1 MIFPFL
7 RRIAYTSRKLAIIGN
22 GFDLAHGLKTSCY
35 DFVCAQ
41 KEGTFKNYNDFL
53 KRYGNGSQHWYS
65 FEERIDEISMQCFQC
80 LYDDQYDYNEVLH
93 DTDQINQLFKD
104 IKGHL
109 LKYLRNEVSGRKIKR
124 KLSICKAV
132 RKSTFAI
139 NFNYT
144 DTAELYTKNVL
155 YVHGSLKE
163 NEIVLGYDFR
173 EEPCF
178 IEYKMQ
184 IWSKALC
191 RERLEFSRFL
201 KKRYKLFSEQQ
212 QYHEC
217 MADIEKMQKALTS
230 GQGFTDWKNFYHPAI
245 ISEFYKGNPYRQ
257 ADSFDMINP
266 RKIKTIIVLG
276 HSLFSDKQYLE
287 ALLNECV
294 NLRKVIIFT
303 YDGENENSIQR
314 KKAFFQRFCRK
325 VITCSY

>member
-22 GFDLAHGLKTSCY
+22 GFDLAHGLKTSYY

-65 FEERIDEISMQCFQC
+65 FEDRIDEISMQCFQC

-155 YVHGSLKE
+155 YVH
-163 NEIVLGYDFR
+163 
-173 EEPCF
+173 
-178 IEYKMQ
+178 
-184 IWSKALC
+184 
-191 RERLEFSRFL
+191 
-201 KKRYKLFSEQQ
+201 
-212 QYHEC
+212 
-217 MADIEKMQKALTS
+217 
-230 GQGFTDWKNFYHPAI
+230 
-245 ISEFYKGNPYRQ
+245 
-257 ADSFDMINP
+257 
-266 RKIKTIIVLG
+266 
-276 HSLFSDKQYLE
+276 
-287 ALLNECV
+287 
-294 NLRKVIIFT
+294 
-303 YDGENENSIQR
+303 
-314 KKAFFQRFCRK
+314 
-325 VITCSY
+325 

>member
-22 GFDLAHGLKTSCY
+22 GFDLAHGLKTSYY

-65 FEERIDEISMQCFQC
+65 FEDRIDEISMQCFQC

-139 NFNYT
+139 NF
-144 DTAELYTKNVL
+144 
-155 YVHGSLKE
+155 KE
-163 NEIVLGYDFR
+163 
-173 EEPCF
+173 
-178 IEYKMQ
+178 M
-184 IWSKALC
+184 SKTVGRNC
-191 RERLEFSRFL
+191 PQTRQTGIKRVWGISR
-201 KKRYKLFSEQQ
+201 
-212 QYHEC
+212 
-217 MADIEKMQKALTS
+217 AQKP
-230 GQGFTDWKNFYHPAI
+230 QR
-245 ISEFYKGNPYRQ
+245 GNR
-257 ADSFDMINP
+257 
-266 RKIKTIIVLG
+266 RT
-276 HSLFSDKQYLE
+276 
-287 ALLNECV
+287 
-294 NLRKVIIFT
+294 
-303 YDGENENSIQR
+303 
-314 KKAFFQRFCRK
+314 
-325 VITCSY
+325 